1 MKYSAIIAQLAT
13 DLSNA
18 ETEIAELKEDL
29 QFEHNE
35 AVRLRNQ
42 VFELQSQLRA
52 KVRQL
57 ESENAELRI
66 KLADTDPDPAAR
78 ATAYMMREG
87 ATLWNGKRVGLIRNL
102 MRITNWRIE
111 PAMNWAASFMDAY
124 ECAPSIP
131 VAVDEPIPETKRSYE
146 RMTA

>member
-29 QFEHNE
+29 QFEHSE
-35 AVRLRNQ
+35 ASRLRNQ

-57 ESENAELRI
+57 EAENAELRI

-87 ATLWNGKRVGLIRNL
+87 ATLWNGKRVGLIRNIIRL
-102 MRITNWRIE
+102 TNWRME
-111 PAMNWAASFMDAY
+111 SAMNWVAAFMDAY

-131 VAVDEPIPETKRSYE
+131 VVAEEPIPETMRSHE